1 MSTTLVR
8 QLYEQRLIA
17 WADLQDLPVEAENVE
32 IVPPAKGA
40 YLSIFVLPAA
50 TDGGFLEGGHRALV
64 GVVQIS
70 IRDRLGGGVAECNRI
85 ADLLAAL
92 FPQNLLLTSGGF
104 TVQQITPLSV
114 APGFASDGRYVVP
127 ASFRYRGDTTD

>member
-1 MSTTLVR
+1 MSTSLVR
-8 QLYEQRLIA
+8 RLYEQRLIE
-17 WADLQDLPVEAENVE
+17 WADLQDLSVEAENVS
-32 IVPPAKGA
+32 IDPPARGA
-40 YLSIFVLPAA
+40 FLSIFVLPAT

-114 APGFASDGRYVVP
+114 APGFASEGRYVVP
-127 ASFRYRGDTTD
+127 VSFRYRADVTD